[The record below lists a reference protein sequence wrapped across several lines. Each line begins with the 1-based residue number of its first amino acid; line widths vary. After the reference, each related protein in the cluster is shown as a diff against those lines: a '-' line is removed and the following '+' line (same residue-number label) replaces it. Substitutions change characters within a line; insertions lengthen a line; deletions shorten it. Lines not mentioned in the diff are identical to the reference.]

1 MHRQKK
7 INITFV
13 GDNYTKSN
21 LKNTP
26 NVVVYLNTL
35 TPCQISNTT
44 LLLQTLNASVVYSD
58 ILGRQAGPANCHVTV
73 SLAHS
78 KRNTY

>member
-44 LLLQTLNASVVYSD
+44 LLLQTVYSD
-58 ILGRQAGPANCHVTV
+58 ILGGQAGPANCHVTV